1 MTQRMH
7 LFLLLNAYDMKIV
20 VEGTYLIS
28 LQPQRLNN
36 TSRRTQLIAYPCSR
50 HKKTRHIASSGQ
62 QRVNHP
68 RKRNLRIKAEIVTR
82 CI

>member
-7 LFLLLNAYDMKIV
+7 LLLNAYDMKIV
-20 VEGTYLIS
+20 VVGSYLIS

-50 HKKTRHIASSGQ
+50 HKKHAILRPAASSGLTT
-62 QRVNHP
+62 RE
-68 RKRNLRIKAEIVTR
+68 REIYE
-82 CI
+82 